1 MVVAYDYSWTRL
13 RNVLNLQIY
22 SYSNSSL
29 YQEFFTDNGNEE
41 QSEKWN
47 YCPKQP
53 ECFYL

>member
-1 MVVAYDYSWTRL
+1 MTTHGL
-13 RNVLNLQIY
+13 GFLMCFNLQIY

-29 YQEFFTDNGNEE
+29 HQEFFTGNGNEE

-53 ECFYL
+53 ECFY